1 MRYVMRQKPFS
12 LAVSFTIKDDNG
24 RAAYHVNGQS
34 FRIGNKLSLQ
44 DSHGNELVHIDQRL
58 LNWTPTYELW
68 RDGGLLAVVER
79 ELFSGL
85 RHRFTI
91 GVHGSDDLEAEGNFL
106 DHQYIFTRRDQ
117 AVAVLTRRWLAFT
130 ATCGIEINEG
140 EDLPLILASAVVVE
154 LVCRRRQTTFT
165 IT

>member
-1 MRYVMRQKPFS
+1 MRYVMRQKVLS
-12 LAVSFTIKDDNG
+12 LAASFTIKDEND
-24 RAAYHVNGQS
+24 RDAFHVKGES

-44 DSHGNELVHIDQRL
+44 DTRGNELVHIDQRP

-91 GVHGSDDLEAEGNFL
+91 GVHGAKDLEAEGNFL
-106 DHQYIFTRRDQ
+106 DHEYVFTRDDQ
-117 AVAVLTRRWLAFT
+117 AVALLTRRWFAFT

-140 EDLPLILASAVVVE
+140 EDEALLLASAVVVE
-154 LVCRRRQTTFT
+154 LVCRRRQTTLS

>member
-1 MRYVMRQKPFS
+1 MRYVMRQKLLS
-12 LAVSFTIKDDNG
+12 LAVSFTIKDESDRDAFYVKG
-24 RAAYHVNGQS
+24 ES
-34 FRIGNKLSLQ
+34 FRFANKLSLQ
-44 DSHGNELVHIDQRL
+44 DTKGNELVHIDQRL

-68 RDGGLLAVVER
+68 RDGRLLAVIER

-85 RHRFTI
+85 RHRFT
-91 GVHGSDDLEAEGNFL
+91 VDMRGSGDLEADGNFL
-106 DHQYIFTRRDQ
+106 DHEYIFTRADQ
-117 AVAVLTRRWLAFT
+117 TVAILTRRWFALT